1 MRRDIIE
8 WKFDGLITAGWVFL
22 LGLPIGTIVLG
33 SSFSLLLWSII
44 VVITTMLVN
53 ADDAIYFVLWL
64 KENNLDGEVK
74 ENVLDSNR
82 HTILDG

>member
-1 MRRDIIE
+1 MRKTQTE
-8 WKFDGLITAGWVFL
+8 WRFDGLITAGWVFL

-53 ADDAIYFVLWL
+53 ADDTLYYVFWL
-64 KENNLDGEVK
+64 QENNLDGEVK
-74 ENVLDSNR
+74 DV
-82 HTILDG
+82 ILDHLVSSG